1 MMPVQPT
8 LILAVTKMLGGVC
21 IAGMTTEP
29 DPVTV
34 LRWVRPVRDHGHVL
48 LGDVT
53 TREGEVL
60 RPFDVAELHLV
71 RPRPETPHTEDWI
84 ADFVQQRPRVIRYL
98 QLDRRAAFLA
108 EHVDRAPGDVLLTQE
123 RSLCLIKP
131 DWVRGAFRLDGYSGQ
146 FDARIAFG
154 LEGHEH
160 LGSRA
165 RGGVSVTDI
174 KWRALGRTWLPE
186 EGGCIDSD
194 DAGLKARL
202 GAEEVFL
209 VAGLT
214 RSYQRGFWLI
224 EVGVHTIPDY
234 QANVAYDKM

>member
-1 MMPVQPT
+1 MPVQPT
-8 LILAVTKMLGGVC
+8 LILAVTRMLGGVC

-71 RPRPETPHTEDWI
+71 RPRSEAPHTEDWI
-84 ADFVQQRPRVIRYL
+84 TDFVQHRPRVIRRL
-98 QLDRRAAFLA
+98 RRDRRATFLA
-108 EHVDRAPGDVLLTQE
+108 GHVDKAPREVLNTQG

-160 LGSRA
+160 LGSQA
-165 RGGVSVTDI
+165 KGGVSVTDI

-186 EGGCIDSD
+186 EGGCIDFD
-194 DAGLKARL
+194 DADLKARL

-209 VAGLT
+209 VTGLT
-214 RSYQRGFWLI
+214 RSYRGDFWLI
-224 EVGVHTIPDY
+224 VVGVHTIPDY
-234 QANVAYDKM
+234 QAAVDYDKM

>member
-8 LILAVTKMLGGVC
+8 LILAVTKMLGGIC
-21 IAGMTTEP
+21 IAGMTTES

-71 RPRPETPHTEDWI
+71 RPRPEAPHTEDWI
-84 ADFVQQRPRVIRYL
+84 TDFVQHRPRVIRCL
-98 QLDRRAAFLA
+98 QRNRRATFLV
-108 EHVDRAPGDVLLTQE
+108 EHVDKAPGNVLNTQE

-131 DWVRGAFRLDGYSGQ
+131 DRVRGTFRLDGYSGQ
-146 FDARIAFG
+146 LDARIAFVLDG
-154 LEGHEH
+154 REY

-165 RGGVSVTDI
+165 KGGVSVTDL
-174 KWRALGRTWLPE
+174 KWRALGRTWLAG
-186 EGGCIDSD
+186 EGGCIDFD

-214 RSYQRGFWLI
+214 RSYQGGFWLI
-224 EVGVHTIPDY
+224 VVGVHTVPDY
-234 QANVAYDKM
+234 QAAVDYDNM